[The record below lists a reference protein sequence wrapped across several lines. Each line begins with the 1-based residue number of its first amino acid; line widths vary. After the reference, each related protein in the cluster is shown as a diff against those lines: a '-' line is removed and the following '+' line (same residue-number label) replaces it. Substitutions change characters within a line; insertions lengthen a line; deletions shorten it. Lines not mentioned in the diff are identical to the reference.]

1 MIPEW
6 RASQHKLLLKLGNRW
21 VNKWQQQQT
30 QL

>member
-21 VNKWQQQQT
+21 VNKWQQ
-30 QL
+30 